1 MSLLSEI
8 NKEYESIMHSD
19 MNQEL
24 KDKKLSSLMDILEKK
39 FNIPMIR
46 DEEYEKRN
54 RAVIAL
60 YRKIARSRSL

>member
-1 MSLLSEI
+1 
-8 NKEYESIMHSD
+8 

>member
-19 MNQEL
+19 MDQEL
-24 KDKKLSSLMDILEKK
+24 KDKKLSTLMDILERE
-39 FNIPMIR
+39 FNITMLR
-46 DEEYEKRN
+46 TEEYEKQN